1 MAKQADSVTP
11 APSAVQLPLPN
22 CKELSAEQLAA
33 VAEFIKQVG
42 GIDRARQAIGA
53 LHKLKEAA

>member
-1 MAKQADSVTP
+1 MAKPADEVTP
-11 APSAVQLPLPN
+11 VPPAPLPSPN

-33 VAEFIKQVG
+33 VADFIKQVG
-42 GIDRARQAIGA
+42 GIDRARQTLGA